1 MRSAR
6 PPAYGRIA
14 RLYAV
19 GLTALGFRRGI
30 ERFLDRLDLD
40 LPPGARVLD
49 AGCGT
54 GLLAFWLLD
63 RLPGVRVVAFDI
75 DRAMVEV
82 AAYTAARNY
91 EGANLELAI
100 GDLRDPER
108 LIRLA
113 DGRPLVLP
121 LGTYHG
127 VLVGAALEHVPL
139 LETLEKLRDL
149 LRPGG
154 RLLILGVRQGGMG
167 TLLGRLFRFR
177 PYSLSQLQAAVSA
190 CGLVE
195 IRTVPLRSREF
206 PANLSRVAILARRP

>member
-1 MRSAR
+1 VRPAG

-19 GLTALGFRRGI
+19 GLTALGFRRGV

-63 RLPGVRVVAFDI
+63 RFPGVRVVAFDI

-82 AAYTAARNY
+82 AAHTAARSY
-91 EGANLELAI
+91 DGANLELAI
-100 GDLRDPER
+100 GDLRDPDR
-108 LIRLA
+108 LVRLA
-113 DGRPLVLP
+113 DGRPLVQLP
-121 LGTYHG
+121 GAYDG

-139 LETLEKLRDL
+139 LETLEKLWDL

-154 RLLILGVRQGGMG
+154 RLLILSVRQSGLG
-167 TLLGRLFRFR
+167 TLLGHLFRFR
-177 PYSLSQLQAAVSA
+177 PYSLSQLHAALLA
-190 CGLVE
+190 CGLTE
-195 IRTVPLRSREF
+195 ISSVSLRSREF
-206 PANLSRVAILARRP
+206 PANLSRVAVLARRP

>member
-1 MRSAR
+1 VRSAR

-30 ERFLDRLDLD
+30 ERFLDRLNLD

-82 AAYTAARNY
+82 AAYTAAARNY
-91 EGANLELAI
+91 QGANLELAI

-108 LIRLA
+108 LI
-113 DGRPLVLP
+113 
-121 LGTYHG
+121 
-127 VLVGAALEHVPL
+127 
-139 LETLEKLRDL
+139 
-149 LRPGG
+149 RPGG

-167 TLLGRLFRFR
+167 TLLGHLFRFR
-177 PYSLSQLQAAVSA
+177 PYSLSQLHAAVSA

-195 IRTVPLRSREF
+195 IRTVPLRSHEF
-206 PANLSRVAILARRP
+206 PANHSRVAILARRL

>member
-30 ERFLDRLDLD
+30 ERFLTDLVFRRR
-40 LPPGARVLD
+40 RVLD
-49 AGCGT
+49 AAVEPGSRSGCRP
-54 GLLAFWLLD
+54 AP
-63 RLPGVRVVAFDI
+63 RLRVVAFDI
-75 DRAMVEV
+75 DCAMVEV
-82 AAYTAARNY
+82 AAYSAARNY

-177 PYSLSQLQAAVSA
+177 PYSLSQLHAAVSA